1 MTQHIE
7 KGTNYAYTVERMKE
21 INFRSL
27 RSVSVEFTKRLP
39 VELSSELYTN
49 IQHGV
54 CQLQSEPELNMY
66 IHALGLMHEAKLQYA
81 FEHLSDDF
89 INHQTIDIIDYGCG
103 QAVGTICYADF
114 LHKNGFSQ
122 QVRRV
127 VLIEPSEIALKRAAL
142 HASCFFPQAE
152 IITCLKGFDDLE
164 EDDLCVDEEIPTL
177 HILSNV
183 IDLADDYFDLER
195 FVGLINQCSIGDNH
209 YLCIEPHFDYEEKD
223 ERLERFVDLLDA
235 EAYFNKTFL
244 KGMFVEGRDWT
255 CQVTLCKNNQDSS
268 SVEMPIPI
276 SEGTFKTRIKELIS
290 NGAEYVS
297 GSKIEDVAC
306 SINDN
311 IVIVHI
317 SLEEPL
323 KGYVLGND
331 GVSYRIGQNN
341 KVVTSLNAIIK
352 VLIEDEELAPF
363 SNFVFENP
371 QILSRL
377 LKGAVVDILQQEVP
391 KGKEYDNLFSANKL
405 TNTSNRNV
413 IINNCVRFKLSG
425 SGEKIADKI
434 ANILLGFID
443 DDSSPILMEI
453 ANKADE
459 EKQYKKAFEFYKL
472 AAEANN
478 FEAIYRLG
486 TYYYYGKGVTQDYS
500 ESVKCYRRAAEQGDA
515 LAQCDLGY
523 CLDTGKGITQ
533 NLAEALEWYRKAA
546 EQGNATAQYNIGVCY
561 EKGRGVGKDEAE
573 AVKWY
578 YKAAKQGYANAQ
590 CSLGICYD
598 LGRGVNKDEIEA
610 VRWYRKAADQGDMI
624 AQTNLGVCYKF
635 GQGVLKDEVEAVK
648 WYRKAAEQGFAN
660 AQYKLACCYKDGTG
674 VVKNDGEAIK
684 WFIKAAE
691 QGNETAESQLVS
703 VSKGAIKLLGINEGP
718 PLYGHGPKIEIKAN
732 EINWL
737 IKVAKCGYVKAQNRL
752 ALYYRTKKDYPEAVR
767 WYYEAAKQGDV
778 DAQINLAYCYKVGQG
793 VNKNISE
800 TARWYYKAATQG
812 NAYAQYELACC
823 YKQGEGV
830 EQNDNEAIEWY
841 IKAANQ
847 GEQNAINVLLLKRN
861 SLFERKYVLDEI
873 GIDWLTKV
881 AEKGFAQAQYELGI
895 IYERKQSFN
904 DAAKWYL
911 KSAKQDNDPAK
922 CRLVDLYALGMGV
935 EKSTKEAL
943 EWLDKCNWEGECI
956 RECDEYYILRDYFIF
971 TLNKEEDRR
980 GAKLYSLG
988 SLFYNGKT
996 TAQSYEEAIKWWKFA
1011 IEANNSEAAYMLG
1024 VCYEKGYGVEQS
1036 YEQAFK
1042 WFLRAAEQGYGK
1054 ARFSL
1059 GVCYE
1064 NGEGIGQSYT
1074 EAIKWYSKASE
1085 QGNKDAMCY
1094 LGNCYRNGR
1103 GVERSYEN
1111 AVKWYKASD
1120 TKEAQKALDEIYS
1133 NNLLR
1138 RWFKIVQFRFGSLK

>member
-1 MTQHIE
+1 MAQHIE

-21 INFRSL
+21 VSFRSL

-81 FEHLSDDF
+81 FERLSDDF

-103 QAVGTICYADF
+103 QAIGTICYADF
-114 LHKNGFSQ
+114 LRKNGLSQ

-142 HASCFFPQAE
+142 HVSRFFPQAE
-152 IITCLKGFDDLE
+152 IVTCLKGFDDLE
-164 EDDLCVDEEIPTL
+164 EDDLCVNEETPTL
-177 HILSNV
+177 HIFSNV

-209 YLCIEPHFDYEEKD
+209 YLFIEPYFDYEEKD
-223 ERLERFVDLLDA
+223 GRLERFIDLLDA
-235 EAYFNKTFL
+235 DAYYCKTFP
-244 KGMFVEGRDWT
+244 KGTFVEGRDWT
-255 CQVTLCKNNQDSS
+255 CQVAICKNNSLS
-268 SVEMPIPI
+268 FETC
-276 SEGTFKTRIKELIS
+276 GTLIHTEENSIIQTVDEAHINIK
-290 NGAEYVS
+290 N
-297 GSKIEDVAC
+297 
-306 SINDN
+306 
-311 IVIVHI
+311 
-317 SLEEPL
+317 
-323 KGYVLGND
+323 
-331 GVSYRIGQNN
+331 R
-341 KVVTSLNAIIK
+341 
-352 VLIEDEELAPF
+352 LIELA
-363 SNFVFENP
+363 
-371 QILSRL
+371 
-377 LKGAVVDILQQEVP
+377 
-391 KGKEYDNLFSANKL
+391 
-405 TNTSNRNV
+405 
-413 IINNCVRFKLSG
+413 NC
-425 SGEKIADKI
+425 ADK
-434 ANILLGFID
+434 
-443 DDSSPILMEI
+443 
-453 ANKADE
+453 K
-459 EKQYKKAFEFYKL
+459 KQHKEAFEYYKL
-472 AAEANN
+472 AAEVNN
-478 FEAIYRLG
+478 AEAQYRLG
-486 TYYYYGKGVTQDYS
+486 CYYYNGKGTESDYSEATKWFRKAVEQGYAPAQCFLGYCFEFGVGVQQDNTTAVDLYFKASEQGFAAAQHNLGLCYENGKGV
-500 ESVKCYRRAAEQGDA
+500 
-515 LAQCDLGY
+515 L
-523 CLDTGKGITQ
+523 
-533 NLAEALEWYRKAA
+533 
-546 EQGNATAQYNIGVCY
+546 
-561 EKGRGVGKDEAE
+561 KDETA
-573 AVKWY
+573 AMKWY

-1138 RWFKIVQFRFGSLK
+1138 RWFKIIQFRFGSLK